1 MYGNSSVDVREF
13 PAIISSDKDLL
24 KLTDSLIEFNSEVW
38 KTKKDSGISLNTE
51 ISDIIIPEEL
61 EVLTTS
67 LNRMHRIT

>member
-1 MYGNSSVDVREF
+1 LYGNSSVDVREF